1 MKKKGFFLGMMA
13 MALSFGLVMVG
24 CDDGLKEQPRS
35 IAISGTAKVGETLTA
50 NSNNIIGGI
59 EWYLYD
65 DAACTKNATWPYSAG
80 QGYTGIS
87 VLSGSTIVIPAANG
101 QISAVG
107 KYIRASSSEVRSNV
121 LGPVA
126 AAGSVETSVIISPK
140 TETAA
145 KGGTKSFTVT
155 INETVTNS
163 GNIVWTV
170 EGSTPS
176 GTSTINGSR
185 HSINGST
192 TTQTRELNVGAGE
205 TATTLTVK
213 VTYNGKS
220 DTAAVT
226 VVSP

>member
-101 QISAVG
+101 QNSTVG
-107 KYIRASSSEVRSNV
+107 KYIRASNSEVRSNV

-126 AAGSVETSVIISPK
+126 AAGPVETSVTISP
-140 TETAA
+140 TTGTVT
-145 KGGTKSFTVT
+145 KGDRKSFTVT
-155 INETVTNS
+155 INELVGNS
-163 GNIVWTV
+163 GSIVWTV

-176 GTSTINGSR
+176 GTSTITGAEHRIS
-185 HSINGST
+185 GST
-192 TTQTRELNVGAGE
+192 TTQTGTLNVGAGE
-205 TATTLTVK
+205 NATTLTVK
-213 VTYNGKS
+213 ITYNGKS
-220 DTAAVT
+220 DTATVT
-226 VVSP
+226 VSP